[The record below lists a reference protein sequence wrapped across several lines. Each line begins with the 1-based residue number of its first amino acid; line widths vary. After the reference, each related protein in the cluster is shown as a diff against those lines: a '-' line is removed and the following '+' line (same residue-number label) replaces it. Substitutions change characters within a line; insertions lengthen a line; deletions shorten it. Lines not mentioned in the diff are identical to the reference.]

1 MKKQLLSLHSLHLF
15 HFFHF
20 LMMLAL
26 VFSSV
31 GAQAANKTASSSP
44 QVIQSAPAGGT
55 AVSSSEDWKGK
66 PEASEWAFSALT
78 GLGIVNATP
87 GFAIMGAAARKILDQ
102 GFVPDINNSVWIET
116 ELGPVFAKGSAA
128 FQFSGHLRWDF
139 VRNED
144 WTFYALGG
152 FGGSVTGQKLGDK
165 FEFYPRFGAGALWKI
180 FADFNVRG
188 EVSHELVVLGA
199 QFEF

>member
-1 MKKQLLSLHSLHLF
+1 MRKQILSL
-15 HFFHF
+15 
-20 LMMLAL
+20 MVIAL
-26 VFSSV
+26 SFSSLA
-31 GAQAANKTASSSP
+31 AQAESSP
-44 QVIQSAPAGGT
+44 PVIQSRPANVTPVTSVTSG
-55 AVSSSEDWKGK
+55 EDWKG
-66 PEASEWAFSALT
+66 ASEKSDWSAAALM

-87 GFAIMGAAARKILDQ
+87 GFAIMGAVARKIVDR
-102 GFVPDINNSVWIET
+102 GFVPDINDSVWIEA
-116 ELGPVFAKGSAA
+116 ELGPVIAKGSAA

-139 VRNED
+139 VQNED

-152 FGGSVTGQKLGDK
+152 FGGSSTGEKLGDK